1 MAKKIILDTN
11 SWISIFLR
19 KNNLQFLEFVIDH
32 ELILIADDHLRNELL
47 NVISRRKFSSVFTA
61 QNLIDAME
69 FFDSLTTFIIT
80 KKEFFGS
87 PDVKDDFLFDLA
99 VQSKTKII
107 VSGDKKLID
116 FKNEKVTV
124 ISFKKFLEKFKN

>member
-11 SWISIFLR
+11 IWISIFLR
-19 KNNLQFLEFVIDH
+19 KKNLQFLEFVINN
-32 ELILIADDHLRNELL
+32 EFILIADDNLRNELL
-47 NVISRRKFSSVFTA
+47 NVISRRKFKNVFSA
-61 QNLIDAME
+61 ENIVDAMSY
-69 FFDSLTTFIIT
+69 FDSLSSFINT
-80 KKEFFGS
+80 QKEFSGS

-99 VQSKTKII
+99 IQSNTKII

-124 ISFKKFLEKFKN
+124 ISFKEFLEKFKK

>member
-11 SWISIFLR
+11 IWISTFLR
-19 KNNLQFLEFVIDH
+19 KNNLRFLEFVIDH
-32 ELILIADDHLRNELL
+32 ELILIADDYLRNELL

-124 ISFKKFLEKFKN
+124 ISFKEFLEKFKN

>member
-11 SWISIFLR
+11 IWISIFLR

-124 ISFKKFLEKFKN
+124 ISFKEFLEKFKN

>member
-11 SWISIFLR
+11 IWISIFLR
-19 KNNLQFLEFVIDH
+19 KNNLRFLEFVIEH
-32 ELILIADDHLRNELL
+32 EFILIADDHLRNELL

-87 PDVKDDFLFDLA
+87 PDVKDDFLFDLV

-124 ISFKKFLEKFKN
+124 ISFKEFLEKFKN

>member
-11 SWISIFLR
+11 VWISIFLR
-19 KNNLQFLEFVIDH
+19 KNNLRFLEFVIDH

-87 PDVKDDFLFDLA
+87 PDVNDDFLFDLA

-124 ISFKKFLEKFKN
+124 ISFKEFLEKFKN